1 MADPKIR
8 YDIGATVTGD
18 AEINKLASELEK
30 LDSSLDPALAERARL
45 TAQRIRELGEQQA
58 AVTRFVELK
67 QASEQA
73 AAALDK
79 AQTEAQAFASKLSA
93 LGVPTRTQ
101 AGQLEKLKD
110 AVKATATEHEKQTAA
125 LDKSRA
131 ALTAAGIPIEG
142 LAQKQAE
149 LRRAVASS
157 VDEFKQLGTQAGA
170 TNSFAK
176 LAADT
181 EDARIAV
188 TKSQAALIAFGN
200 TLSTTEAPTR
210 AQALRLAELAAAA
223 DKSQQAL
230 KDASTSQ
237 AAAAGEM
244 RRAGVDVERVATA
257 QARARSETLLT
268 AQASRDAAIAA
279 GQQGRAFQAAA
290 TQQVQAAGSVQA
302 GIKGIGDQLRTIQ
315 SLAAAAL
322 GGQLLSGTLGD
333 VTRTADA
340 YENLAARIRLVT
352 GEGAA
357 FDAAFQ
363 GVFDVATRTS
373 SALESTGTLF
383 ARIAQAG
390 RDIGVSNQQALAL
403 TETINQ
409 AVQVSGA
416 SAASSDAAL
425 TQLIQGLQSGVLR
438 GEEFNSVMEQ
448 APRLATALADGL
460 GVPIGQ
466 LRRLAETGQLTST
479 TVIQALRSQSEAVA
493 KEFGALPATVGRA
506 ITNLSTEWT
515 RFIGITNGSTGATT
529 VIADGINLLAGNLDN
544 VAAVASRAGAVLV
557 AALAVQGAQA
567 LRTFVIEGRAAT
579 VTATALSASL
589 STIPKVISITVAAA
603 GFEIGFQIGE
613 MLRENSALARQLGV
627 AIAGFMQATVSDLQ
641 LLAESAAAIFNDDTI
656 GAAVDR
662 YKARAAELDDSF
674 RVLWAEAENA
684 PGRVADAAD
693 QAGAATQ
700 AMGDQAR
707 ATGSQ
712 IASAAGSAAGG
723 VASIGSGAVTAMSA
737 IQALGQAAGVSLPG
751 IGASAAQSAK
761 ALLDVV
767 VNGGK
772 AADVFA
778 RDLPAALSKLSGAEL
793 QAFGAAMKTTL
804 EQTIR
809 DSQRLAAELQAAGR
823 DGSAAL
829 AKADAAAAQLA
840 LTLQQTGKQALASL
854 GVDVASVSNRLTTEF
869 AKSSA
874 ELTTVISTLPQLK
887 AAGID
892 TGTAVAQA
900 LGNMVNQAQNQAD
913 LDAVRAR
920 IEALGTAG
928 TIAGPQVAG
937 ALQMA
942 ADKAVEIRQKIE
954 DATPGIQGLDEA
966 LRRAGTSAEELQTGF
981 SRAATSA
988 INDVDSLI
996 TSLDNL
1002 GIEGDIAG
1010 RALSTSLN
1018 KAVETANTER
1028 AVQAVIDRF
1037 NALGQQGL
1045 LTGDQLAEGLDKAQA
1060 KLASLTPGVQGL
1072 DEALRAFGLK
1082 SQSQLQ
1088 QTADN
1093 FSSAWEQIRNSTTVG
1108 LNDKIKAFEQYKAA
1122 AIAANGG
1129 VTSGQIQLQEEILR
1143 TRAAAEGMPES
1154 FRTAGD
1160 SGEREMRR
1168 VADSTSGAADQLER
1182 LQRLQQI
1189 REPSPDRRVGVV
1201 TKNPDGTITDSAG
1214 VRRNPKTGNDV
1225 NTYSSSVSFGA
1236 LGDLKAK
1243 RDAGTLTAADLEAA
1257 QAAMLEVQKGGAFL
1271 SSLAKQSAGSVSS
1284 AAVNSQNASES
1295 AAKQILEYVTALASA
1310 KAAPAP
1316 TQRQTIT
1323 TDANGQRVTTPANTA
1338 SSTTHTVNIN
1348 INGSTRTIAA
1358 ASEGDAARLKAVL
1371 QELAA
1376 AKSVAQ

>member
-8 YDIGATVTGD
+8 YDIGATVSGD
-18 AEINKLASELEK
+18 AEINRLATELEK

-45 TAQRIRELGEQQA
+45 TAQRIRELGEQQT
-58 AVTRFVELK
+58 AVDRFVELK
-67 QASEQA
+67 KASEAA

-79 AQTEAQAFASKLSA
+79 AQAEAQAFARELSS

-110 AVKATATEHEKQTAA
+110 VVKATATEHEKQAAA

-157 VDEFKQLGTQAGA
+157 VDEFKQLGAQAGA
-170 TNSFAK
+170 TNSFSK

-181 EDARIAV
+181 EEARIAV
-188 TKSQAALIAFGN
+188 TKSQAALIAFSN

-230 KDASTSQ
+230 KDASTAQ

-244 RRAGVDVERVATA
+244 RRAGVDVERVAAA

-279 GQQGRAFQAAA
+279 GQQGRAFQASAA
-290 TQQVQAAGSVQA
+290 QQVQAAGSVQA
-302 GIKGIGDQLRTIQ
+302 GFKGIGDQLRTIQ
-315 SLAAAAL
+315 ALAGAAL
-322 GGQLLSGTLGD
+322 GGQLLSGTIGD

-340 YENLAARIRLVT
+340 YENLAARIRLVS

-390 RDIGVSNQQALAL
+390 KDIGVSNQQALAL

-460 GVPIGQ
+460 DVPIGQ

-589 STIPKVISITVAAA
+589 NTIPKVISITVAAA

-613 MLRENSALARQLGV
+613 MLRENSVLARQLGV

-641 LLAESAAAIFNDDTI
+641 LLAEAGSAVFSDDTI
-656 GAAVDR
+656 GAAIDR
-662 YKARAAELDDSF
+662 YKARAVELDESF
-674 RVLWAEAENA
+674 RVLWDNAAEGTGGLIGATQ
-684 PGRVADAAD
+684 DAA
-693 QAGAATQ
+693 ASTQ
-700 AMGDQAR
+700 ALGNQAA

-712 IASAAGSAAGG
+712 IAGAAGSAAGG
-723 VASIGSGAVTAMSA
+723 MASIGSGAVTAQAA

-809 DSQRLAAELQAAGR
+809 DSQRLAAELQATGR

-829 AKADAAAAQLA
+829 AKAEAAAAQLA
-840 LTLQQTGKQALASL
+840 LTLQQTGKQALTSL

-874 ELTTVISTLPQLK
+874 ELATVINTLPQLK

-892 TGTAVAQA
+892 TGAAVAQA
-900 LGNMVNQAQNQAD
+900 LGNMVSQAKNQAD
-913 LDAVRAR
+913 LDAVTAR

-942 ADKAVEIRQKIE
+942 ADKAVEIRQKVE
-954 DATPGIQGLDEA
+954 EATPGIQGLGEAARLAGVDFEA
-966 LRRAGTSAEELQTGF
+966 LTTGVSKGFADGLRNVDALAQQIDKAGVSATRAGPALAQ
-981 SRAATSA
+981 
-988 INDVDSLI
+988 
-996 TSLDNL
+996 
-1002 GIEGDIAG
+1002 
-1010 RALSTSLN
+1010 ALSQHAGAIRTTEEA
-1018 KAVETANTER
+1018 KALTTQIEKLISRSPELG
-1028 AVQAVIDRF
+1028 Q
-1037 NALGQQGL
+1037 ALGG
-1045 LTGDQLAEGLDKAQA
+1045 A
-1060 KLASLTPGVQGL
+1060 L
-1072 DEALRAFGLK
+1072 DEARKKADQLK
-1082 SQSQLQ
+1082 SAADGVAGAWSRLGVEIGRSSGLSANQAIADYEKVKASGKGTAEDL
-1088 QTADN
+1088 QTA
-1093 FSSAWEQIRNSTTVG
+1093 FIAMANSVM
-1108 LNDKIKAFEQYKAA
+1108 D
-1122 AIAANGG
+1122 ANGG
-1129 VTSGQIQLQEEILR
+1129 QVSDWLKAD
-1143 TRAAAEGMPES
+1143 AAAAGVVIQIDEVGNAS
-1154 FRTAGD
+1154 FRSAAAGEQAGSVI
-1160 SGEREMRR
+1160 SGNWRQ
-1168 VADSTSGAADQLER
+1168 VGDDIGAAADKLDVFHDIQ
-1182 LQRLQQI
+1182 
-1189 REPSPDRRVGVV
+1189 
-1201 TKNPDGTITDSAG
+1201 
-1214 VRRNPKTGNDV
+1214 RRNAEMTQEINAADDARHKMNRTASD
-1225 NTYSSSVSFGA
+1225 NTAFFTLA
-1236 LGDLKAK
+1236 EKQ
-1243 RDAGTLTAADLEAA
+1243 RTGTLTAADLA
-1257 QAAMLEVQKGGAFL
+1257 QAEMVAQMTRSNTAAGTASGAFDIKGIL
-1271 SSLAKQSAGSVSS
+1271 SNSADS
-1284 AAVNSQNASES
+1284 ARADA
-1295 AAKQILEYVTALASA
+1295 ILETVRGLAQA
-1310 KAAPAP
+1310 EKNKAA
-1316 TQRQTIT
+1316 TQARSSIS
-1323 TDANGQRVTTPANTA
+1323 TDATGQRVTTPAG
-1338 SSTTHTVNIN
+1338 STTHTVNIT
-1348 INGSTRTIAA
+1348 INGANRTINA
-1358 ASEGDAARLKAVL
+1358 ASESDAARLKAVL
-1371 QELAA
+1371 QELADA
-1376 AKSVAQ
+1376 RSVAQ